1 LQKSNNL
8 VAICSG
14 DIEHSHA
21 YQFEDSDG
29 QHIEVYKV
37 PISGAYQKWMSH

>member
-8 VAICSG
+8 VAICFG
-14 DIEHSHA
+14 EIGHSHA

-29 QHIEVYKV
+29 QQNIEVYKV
-37 PISGAYQKWMSH
+37 PISGAYQK